1 MCDILRLSTSM
12 ILLSKRNSEAH
23 VADTTKLELG
33 ISPNQQ
39 EVPVPPGN
47 ST

>member
-1 MCDILRLSTSM
+1 M
-12 ILLSKRNSEAH
+12 ILLSKTNSEVH

-39 EVPVPPGN
+39 EVQPYPLGN